1 MTIPVVADA
10 DALFQATT
18 RGLLIFL
25 DYQGLIKLHWSPLI
39 LDEVSR
45 ALVDSGR
52 KNTLDD
58 AKAHEARM
66 CDALPNAQV
75 SVADVHSAFEAVASA
90 VRSAKDIH
98 VAACAHYLIAARAY
112 PNALPIALVTRNIKD
127 FKKDALAGLGI
138 VLMRPDDFLDGL
150 TSVQST
156 DVARAFRSFRLD
168 LSSQPDPEALL
179 IRLKRDGLG
188 KTVRRLRALEQAG
201 QVAL

>member
-1 MTIPVVADA
+1 LTIPVVADA

-58 AKAHEARM
+58 AKAHGARM

-127 FKKDALAGLGI
+127 FKKDALAEPGHCVDEAGRLPGRI
-138 VLMRPDDFLDGL
+138 DFGTVDGRR
-150 TSVQST
+150 TSVS
-156 DVARAFRSFRLD
+156 
-168 LSSQPDPEALL
+168 L
-179 IRLKRDGLG
+179 IPTGFEF
-188 KTVRRLRALEQAG
+188 AA
-201 QVAL
+201 

>member
-1 MTIPVVADA
+1 M
-10 DALFQATT
+10 
-18 RGLLIFL
+18 
-25 DYQGLIKLHWSPLI
+25 
-39 LDEVSR
+39 
-45 ALVDSGR
+45 
-52 KNTLDD
+52 
-58 AKAHEARM
+58 
-66 CDALPNAQV
+66 
-75 SVADVHSAFEAVASA
+75 ADVHSAFEAVASA

-179 IRLKRDGLG
+179 IRLERDGLG